1 MASGVHGI
9 IDLTVPE
16 GGSSGS
22 TVEADDAD
30 GVGEAKRDL
39 GSMNRILRPRG
50 MRNRIISEGKNGNTC
65 GIDYNGT

>member
-9 IDLTVPE
+9 IDLTVPA

-22 TVEADDAD
+22 TVEEDDVD

-39 GSMNRILRPRG
+39 GSMNRILRSG
-50 MRNRIISEGKNGNTC
+50 
-65 GIDYNGT
+65 

>member
-9 IDLTVPE
+9 IDLTVPA

-50 MRNRIISEGKNGNTC
+50 MRSCIISEGKNGNTC
-65 GIDYNGT
+65 GIDYNET